1 MDKNNDKQK
10 LPSFSAIQSEIEN
23 ILETYDNPNN
33 DLGEY
38 SLTLNEDQQAE
49 LDAYLE
55 VLGTQEAE
63 KVDGFAQFI
72 RMSEAQQAALK
83 AEADRLLKRA
93 RSIENT
99 RNFLKSR
106 YLEVMERHGLKNV
119 SGSTYTLSRR
129 ATKCVQIINEKD
141 IPDELWREKVTRE
154 PAKQDIMA
162 LLKVG
167 KEVPGCQLVE
177 SVSLQVK

>member
-1 MDKNNDKQK
+1 MEDKQK
-10 LPSFSAIQSEIEN
+10 LPSFEAIQEEIQN
-23 ILETYDNPNN
+23 ILETYDSADN

-38 SLTLNEDQQAE
+38 SLILNEDQQAE
-49 LDAYLE
+49 LDANLE
-55 VLGTQEAE
+55 LLGTQEAE

-99 RNFLKSR
+99 RNYLKMR
-106 YLEVMERHGLKNV
+106 YLQVMERHGLRKV

-129 ATKCVQIINEKD
+129 ATKCVQINNEED

-154 PAKQDIMA
+154 PDKRVIME
-162 LLKVG
+162 LLKIG
-167 KEVPGCQLVE
+167 KEVPGCQLAE
-177 SVSLQVK
+177 SVTLQIR

>member
-10 LPSFSAIQSEIEN
+10 MPSFAAIQEEIQN
-23 ILETYDNPNN
+23 ILETYDNADN

-55 VLGTQEAE
+55 MLGTQEAE
-63 KVDGFAQFI
+63 KVDGFAQFL
-72 RMSEAQQAALK
+72 RMSESQQSALK
-83 AEADRLLKRA
+83 SEADRLLKRA
-93 RSIENT
+93 KSLENT
-99 RNFLKSR
+99 RNYLKMR
-106 YLEVMERHGLKNV
+106 YLQVMEAHGLKKV

-129 ATKCVQIINEKD
+129 ATKCVQINNEED

-154 PAKQDIMA
+154 PDKRVIMEM
-162 LLKVG
+162 LKIG
-167 KEVPGCQLVE
+167 KEVPGCQLAE
-177 SVSLQVK
+177 SVSLQVR

>member
-10 LPSFSAIQSEIEN
+10 IPSFEAIQAEIQN

-55 VLGTQEAE
+55 MLGTQETE

-93 RSIENT
+93 SSIENT
-99 RNFLKSR
+99 RNYLKSR
-106 YLEVMERHGLKNV
+106 YLEVMERHDLKKV

-141 IPDELWREKVTRE
+141 IPDDLWREKVTRE
-154 PAKQDIMA
+154 PAKQDIIA
-162 LLKVG
+162 LLKNG
-167 KEVPGCQLVE
+167 QEVPGCQLAE